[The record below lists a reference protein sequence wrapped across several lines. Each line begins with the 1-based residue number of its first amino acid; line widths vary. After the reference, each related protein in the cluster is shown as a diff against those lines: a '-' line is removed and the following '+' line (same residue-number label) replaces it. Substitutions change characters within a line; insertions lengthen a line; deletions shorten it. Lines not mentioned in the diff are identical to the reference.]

1 MFNFLI
7 STNIVNKKGN
17 FRNKVY
23 VYPQIIFIN
32 VAIAVKIWQAIIAC
46 ILVAYTMGDIV
57 LSLHQILYLAERNIY
72 NCNNRCQN

>member
-1 MFNFLI
+1 MAFAICGTETVTIVTFFLLWQGLTSDLMFNFLI

-32 VAIAVKIWQAIIAC
+32 VAIAVKI
-46 ILVAYTMGDIV
+46 
-57 LSLHQILYLAERNIY
+57 
-72 NCNNRCQN
+72 